1 MFENGLLL
9 QVLEYLVGSADDVDV
24 ATRAFPPFQS
34 VDRANEIWE
43 RLCRSRWK
51 DKFGG
56 SVRLREADAEAKV
69 GAPSD
74 HWYRK
79 YHMAEHDAHRNRITT
94 DELCSLVFSYRKW
107 FRTHPT
113 NHLAAQDARPG
124 VLRSGLF
131 FSESDSIRFTAPK
144 NCFGPDSNG
153 YVTGHPVG
161 SMSWS
166 WKKKGSFWRQG
177 MIIRSEREPTDD
189 EHAFFGVRRLPNW
202 GWEIS
207 SNYAVMRAIDT
218 DGAATSGTADVGTA
232 DVDSLWSD
240 YTSKLFDQPTP
251 DHVKHPFQTSFL
263 FRSRRIAQYPYH
275 SREIPRD
282 GKLICR
288 LPWPSIFHS
297 QHA

>member
-113 NHLAAQDARPG
+113 NHLAAQDARQG

-131 FSESDSIRFTAPK
+131 FSESDSIRFTAQPSDP
-144 NCFGPDSNG
+144 NSSVAING

-161 SMSWS
+161 SMSWF
-166 WKKKGSFWRQG
+166 WKKAGSVRRQA
-177 MIIRSEREPTDD
+177 IILQSEREPTSTDD
-189 EHAFFGVRRLPNW
+189 EHVFFVDRLPNW

-207 SNYAVMRAIDT
+207 SKFAVMRAIDT
-218 DGAATSGTADVGTA
+218 DGAATAGAADIDIDA
-232 DVDSLWSD
+232 LWLD
-240 YTSKLFDQPTP
+240 YTSRMYDQPRP
-251 DHVKHPFQTSFL
+251 DL
-263 FRSRRIAQYPYH
+263 INGFRRNAQYPYH
-275 SREIPRD
+275 SREIPS
-282 GKLICR
+282 GFMLNIS
-288 LPWPSIFHS
+288 LPWPPFP